1 MTRGLRAPTIFICF
15 QLTSSDSARISHRD
29 VDILVGVIQLRIV
42 SDLHI
47 QPRKM
52 EADGNVIEVALMM
65 VSVSPLDHH
74 FSPHNIWGESGES
87 LQQSLTPLTHRL

>member
-1 MTRGLRAPTIFICF
+1 MTRGLRAPTIFVCC
-15 QLTSSDSARISHRD
+15 QLTASGSARIAHRD

-52 EADGNVIEVALMM
+52 ESDGNVIEVALMM
-65 VSVSPLDHH
+65 MSVTTLYHH
-74 FSPHNIWGESGES
+74 FSPHNIWGESDES
-87 LQQSLTPLTHRL
+87 LQQRLTPLTHRL

>member
-15 QLTSSDSARISHRD
+15 QLTAGGPARIAHRD

-47 QPRKM
+47 QSRKM
-52 EADGNVIEVALMM
+52 ESDGNVIEVALMM
-65 VSVSPLDHH
+65 MSVSTLYHH
-74 FSPHNIWGESGES
+74 FAPHNLWREARES
-87 LQQSLTPLTHRL
+87 LQQRLTPLTHSL